1 MLLNGGFLHMP
12 RRKRPNLLIKFISV
26 ALSIVIVCIVFYNID
41 FSSNFTDSFNSSSYN
56 SDNSYNFK
64 PENFDELLLYVMD
77 TGNSDSL
84 LLIDPS
90 GQTMLIDAAEDDDYY
105 KIKTTLDKYN
115 VKRINALVA
124 THPHADH
131 IGAMDDIIK
140 SFDVD
145 AIYMT
150 SFGDDTKVIE
160 DLMDAVESMGVPK
173 IFINTGMQ
181 FQLGKASVSVLGPEE
196 GEPKEDANNE
206 SIVMMVSY
214 GETDFLLTG
223 DMEEKESYEILE
235 RWGKNVDCEILKVAH
250 HGSRTGTTKAFL
262 DAATPQIAII
272 SCGENNPYGHPA
284 EETLALLEEAGART
298 LRTDLLGD
306 IAILT
311 DGSTVQVFKQ
321 YAQ

>member
-1 MLLNGGFLHMP
+1 
-12 RRKRPNLLIKFISV
+12 
-26 ALSIVIVCIVFYNID
+26 
-41 FSSNFTDSFNSSSYN
+41 
-56 SDNSYNFK
+56 
-64 PENFDELLLYVMD
+64 
-77 TGNSDSL
+77 
-84 LLIDPS
+84 
-90 GQTMLIDAAEDDDYY
+90 MLIDAAEDDDYY

-262 DAATPQIAII
+262 DAATPPNRDHFMWEKQPVRSSGRENACPFGGSRRPYAAHRPAGRYRDTDGRIDRSGVRTVRTLTPAGKILI
-272 SCGENNPYGHPA
+272 DSGFLACPPSSLNRGLCTEASPDGRCGEDERRKIFFFKKG
-284 EETLALLEEAGART
+284 GAVH
-298 LRTDLLGD
+298 LFCASHG
-306 IAILT
+306 
-311 DGSTVQVFKQ
+311 F
-321 YAQ
+321 